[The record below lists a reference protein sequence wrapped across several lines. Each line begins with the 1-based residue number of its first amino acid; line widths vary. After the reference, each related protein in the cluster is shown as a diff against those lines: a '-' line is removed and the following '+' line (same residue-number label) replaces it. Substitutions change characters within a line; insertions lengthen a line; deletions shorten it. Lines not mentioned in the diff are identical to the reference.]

1 MAVYRGRVSRAG
13 KSKEADVSVGLG
25 TGSVD
30 GTAAVSF
37 EGCSESTDLLKNNLG
52 RGSPRIKGL
61 ELSRHCTWCLSPLTR
76 ASRYELPDSLLT
88 GAPPSLVARVKSV

>member
-1 MAVYRGRVSRAG
+1 MAVYRGPDWVSRAG

-52 RGSPRIKGL
+52 RGSPRIEGRPRNGRSPGMVPFLAWLL
-61 ELSRHCTWCLSPLTR
+61 ELSNGFRYPFRR
-76 ASRYELPDSLLT
+76 A
-88 GAPPSLVARVKSV
+88 